1 MPADLSSKAAA
12 TEETKLKEIRNPKS
26 NEVWVFIEQRDGKA
40 ADVSFELL
48 CKGHKLAEAM
58 EGKLKSIV
66 IGDCVEEI
74 AKETF
79 RFGADEALLIEHSSL
94 KNFRTLPYSRIISD
108 LIKSQVPGIILFGA
122 TVIGRDLAPRVAS
135 NTKSGLTADCTDLQI
150 SDVKYI
156 GKNYSKLLLQIRPAF
171 GGNIIATII
180 TPDVPTQMATV
191 REGVMELTP
200 LEKPNEIKISKVEY
214 KPNPADELVQI
225 IDQHREDNKVN
236 LKSAPIIV
244 AGGYGLNTK
253 ENFKLIETLAHTI
266 GGEVAGSR
274 AAVDAGFVTPDRQVG
289 QTGVTVR
296 PKLYIAVGISGAI
309 QHRAGMQDSSKIIAI
324 NTDPEAPIF
333 EIAHFGIVGDA
344 AEVIPAFIEAYKH
357 KLK

>member
-1 MPADLSSKAAA
+1 MDFK
-12 TEETKLKEIRNPKS
+12 

-40 ADVSFELL
+40 AEVSFELL
-48 CKGHKLAEAM
+48 CKGRKLADAI
-58 EGKLKSIV
+58 EGRLKSIV
-66 IGDCVEEI
+66 IGNNVEKI
-74 AKETF
+74 ANETF
-79 RFGADEALLIEHSSL
+79 RFGADEALLIDHPIL
-94 KNFRTLPYSRIISD
+94 KNFRTLPYSRI
-108 LIKSQVPGIILFGA
+108 LNHLVKTQVPRIVLFGA

-135 NTKSGLTADCTDLQI
+135 YTKSGLTADCTDLQI
-150 SDVKYI
+150 SDIKYL
-156 GKNYSKLLLQIRPAF
+156 GQEFTKLLLQIRPAF

-191 REGVMELTP
+191 REGVMELSP
-200 LEKPNEIKISKVEY
+200 LEKSNVIKITRVEY
-214 KPNPADELVQI
+214 KPDPADELVQI
-225 IDQHREDNKVN
+225 IEQYRENNKVN
-236 LKSAPIIV
+236 LKGAPIIV
-244 AGGYGLNTK
+244 AGGYGLSTK
-253 ENFKLIETLAHTI
+253 ENFKLVENLAHTI

-274 AAVDAGFVTPDRQVG
+274 AAVDAGFISPDRQVG

-333 EIAHFGIVGDA
+333 DIAHYGIVGDA